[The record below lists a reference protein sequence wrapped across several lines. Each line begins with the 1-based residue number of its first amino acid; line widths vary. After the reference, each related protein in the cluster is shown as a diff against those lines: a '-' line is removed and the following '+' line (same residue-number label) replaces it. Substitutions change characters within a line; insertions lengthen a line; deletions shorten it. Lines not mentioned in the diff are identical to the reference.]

1 MTRSLTWLVL
11 LSMFFQLSYY
21 KPEAG
26 PLYLL
31 GKIWPLLLA
40 PLVVYGMVALRL
52 PDRALYLA
60 FTLYALAFTPFVS
73 MVHLSNGFV
82 DATAAAVKAWPVT
95 FYFST
100 AAALMLLRP
109 SEALL
114 ARCVIGLGLGSFGL
128 MLLLWIV
135 IPGEWYQPGAFGSN
149 MFSWDE
155 GRGSYIRMPLMLGQV
170 AVFWLAHR
178 FARERRLLDGVLL
191 LGALLSMV
199 MIYKAR
205 LPTGVTLLLI
215 LLILGLRLPV
225 NWRWALGA
233 LLMLPVA
240 LATMTLGARVPAL
253 LAEIFD
259 ESLFIRLRSINT
271 AWNWLAESPIRLIF
285 GAGSISTFSDFTMA
299 DFFNAPDFWLTD
311 IGWLGILLEY
321 GVVGTGLVVLI
332 YARALIAAHQVQRG
346 DLFRAALV
354 TYVLFETLCTAVY
367 SPMYA
372 PGPLVTVAALA
383 WWFALRDRL
392 GMGREAAGVTPTLRG
407 APEVPAW
414 TRGRVPVPGR
424 LPLKP

>member
-1 MTRSLTWLVL
+1 
-11 LSMFFQLSYY
+11 
-21 KPEAG
+21 
-26 PLYLL
+26 
-31 GKIWPLLLA
+31 
-40 PLVVYGMVALRL
+40 
-52 PDRALYLA
+52 
-60 FTLYALAFTPFVS
+60 
-73 MVHLSNGFV
+73 
-82 DATAAAVKAWPVT
+82 
-95 FYFST
+95 
-100 AAALMLLRP
+100 MLLRP

-149 MFSWDE
+149 LFSWDE

-170 AVFWLAHR
+170 AVSWLAHR
-178 FARERRLLDGVLL
+178 FARERRRLDGVLL
-191 LGALLSMV
+191 L
-199 MIYKAR
+199 
-205 LPTGVTLLLI
+205 I
-215 LLILGLRLPV
+215 LFILGLRLPV

-240 LATMTLGARVPAL
+240 LATMTLGARVPGL

-259 ESLFIRLRSINT
+259 ESLFIRLRSIDT

-285 GAGSISTFSDFTMA
+285 RAGSISTFSDFTMA

-311 IGWLGILLEY
+311 IGWLGILLEC